1 MAANAAYVELRR
13 VVEEDSCQS
22 AYGLW
27 VGMPSLDECTGE
39 RRTKVTGTGLE
50 PRGWGGLVGK
60 GFDRGQSVSD
70 EAANGRTVVFS
81 GMRTLADL

>member
-1 MAANAAYVELRR
+1 
-13 VVEEDSCQS
+13 
-22 AYGLW
+22 
-27 VGMPSLDECTGE
+27 MPSLDECTGE

-50 PRGWGGLVGK
+50 PQGWGGLVGK

-81 GMRTLADL
+81 GMRTLADLWVEGTTEETSVQALGLKRLESAVVTV